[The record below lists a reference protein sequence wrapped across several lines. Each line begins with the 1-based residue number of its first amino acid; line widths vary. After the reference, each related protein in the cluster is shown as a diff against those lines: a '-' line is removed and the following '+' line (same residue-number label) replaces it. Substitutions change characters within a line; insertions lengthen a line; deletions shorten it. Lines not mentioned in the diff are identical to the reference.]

1 MAINGFLLVVEL
13 WLLGGVALT
22 LHRLSPR
29 YGLTLLLAYL
39 GGLGGLAQILFPL
52 EVFIQLPSGLAFTLG
67 ANLFTPILLFGMLI
81 IYATGG
87 ATSMRLGQYVII
99 GVSGLN
105 LIVTASRALHLA
117 LPGSGTLGGLPVAG
131 LALAQSS
138 RETIASFLAFMAALR
153 AIAVIH
159 QAASNRR
166 VPAWLTPG
174 LSLLAALWTHTVFF
188 SLLALIGTPRL
199 AGFFSGLLIGNTMA
213 ALLLWPVAAF
223 YLIRIA
229 PRPPEHLETQSHPAP
244 DLPRIAGAFGDME
257 LALTRSERRTQRLNR
272 ILRTIS
278 DINQLIVREQDRE
291 RLLKFACEVLARG
304 RDYVF
309 VWVGLLAEDGVTVRF
324 AAASGPA
331 NPDDFTCR
339 LDGPGPG
346 PQCVPAAIRDRA
358 PLRVEPLADSDPCLN
373 CPLRARNP
381 HRSSVALPLQR
392 EARIAGAM
400 VIHADTPN
408 AFDTEEIDLLQELA
422 DDLAFALEKLDTDE
436 QLRTQARHLTLLNDI
451 TRAALAAPDLQTML
465 HTLAEWLHELLGA
478 DSSYLTLWDDARQR
492 VFPEV
497 IYGPLR
503 ETRSATSAKP
513 GETPLTEV
521 VLRAGRAIAVD
532 DINLLPEEQRRV
544 ASRFPSR
551 SGIGLPLIAGEEKLG
566 GLFIAFNQ
574 PHHFTLD
581 EIARSEQA
589 AAQVA
594 LAILKAKSLEA
605 ERKQLQLAKT
615 LQEVGALLTAQMKLD
630 EVFERIFDLLARA
643 VAYDSAS
650 VQLFDEAEGGLYL
663 AAGRGFPDLEQA
675 KQFARAIPL
684 SKIEERWSRR
694 RVLVISDTRHDER
707 WIKSSGDEYIHSWV
721 GAALLVKG
729 KFSGVLNV
737 DSATTLAYGE
747 AEGETVLAF
756 ANQAAVAI
764 ENARLYSEVQTK
776 ADELARL
783 YAAAQDL
790 SASLEPELVLQQLA
804 RHMAEALAVTSSYIT
819 AMDQEKETLTVL
831 AEYWSE
837 DATPA
842 ERTSDLG
849 RVYSMRDYPTVM
861 QAVLA
866 GEAVSMQAGDPGL
879 SEVEKRQLADYGIK
893 SMLFVPIAAH
903 GRVFGDAE
911 IWESR
916 QPRIFTPAQIRL
928 ARTLAGHAAS
938 VIENAR
944 LFEAEHRRAD
954 ELEVLA
960 QVASTLRQAQTR
972 EAMLPLLVEVATS
985 LFHADTGALLLLEGE
1000 TLTLAAAHN
1009 KALEPLVGSRHP
1021 PDEGLIWRTIRDGR
1035 LAFISDIAALE
1046 EPVLSELCRAI
1057 TDGMRACSCIP
1068 LQTAED
1074 TVGLLFFAFRAPHT
1088 PSADEIRLLTAIAEM
1103 GGAAIHRTT
1112 LHEQTERH
1120 AAELALAYDTTLEGW
1135 ARALELRDEI
1145 TEGHTR
1151 RVTELTLRLAR
1162 AMGLSEAELIHIRRG
1177 ALLHDIGK
1185 MGISDSILL
1194 KPGPLSA
1201 REEMTMR
1208 LHPDYAFAML
1218 SPIAFLRPA
1227 LDIPHCHHERWD
1239 GAGYPRRLKGEQI
1252 PLAARI
1258 FAIADVWDALTSD
1271 RPYRPAWPPEKVLEH
1286 IREQSGRHFDPRVAD
1301 VFLQIVS
1308 G

>member
-1 MAINGFLLVVEL
+1 MTINSEG
-13 WLLGGVALT
+13 
-22 LHRLSPR
+22 R
-29 YGLTLLLAYL
+29 
-39 GGLGGLAQILFPL
+39 
-52 EVFIQLPSGLAFTLG
+52 
-67 ANLFTPILLFGMLI
+67 
-81 IYATGG
+81 
-87 ATSMRLGQYVII
+87 
-99 GVSGLN
+99 
-105 LIVTASRALHLA
+105 
-117 LPGSGTLGGLPVAG
+117 
-131 LALAQSS
+131 
-138 RETIASFLAFMAALR
+138 
-153 AIAVIH
+153 
-159 QAASNRR
+159 
-166 VPAWLTPG
+166 
-174 LSLLAALWTHTVFF
+174 
-188 SLLALIGTPRL
+188 
-199 AGFFSGLLIGNTMA
+199 
-213 ALLLWPVAAF
+213 
-223 YLIRIA
+223 
-229 PRPPEHLETQSHPAP
+229 
-244 DLPRIAGAFGDME
+244 
-257 LALTRSERRTQRLNR
+257 TRRLNR
-272 ILRTIS
+272 ILRTLS

-291 RLLKFACEVLARG
+291 RLLKTACEVLARG

-309 VWVGLLAEDGVTVRF
+309 VWVGLLAEDEVTVRF

-346 PQCVPAAIRDRA
+346 PHCAPAAIRAGA
-358 PLRVEPLADSDPCLN
+358 PFRVEPEADSDPCLN
-373 CPLRARNP
+373 CPLRVHNP

-392 EARIAGAM
+392 EARIAGAL
-400 VIHADTPN
+400 VIHAAMPN
-408 AFDTEEIDLLQELA
+408 AFDAEEIELLQELA

-436 QLRTQARHLTLLNDI
+436 QLRIQARHLTLLNDI

-465 HTLAEWLHELLGA
+465 HTLAEWLNELLGA
-478 DSSYLTLWDDARQR
+478 DSCYITLWDDTHQK

-503 ETRSATSAKP
+503 ETHSAASAKS

-521 VLRAGRAIAVD
+521 VLRAGQAIAVD
-532 DINLLPEEQRRV
+532 DINLLPEEQRLV
-544 ASRFPSR
+544 ASRFSSR
-551 SGIGLPLIAGEEKLG
+551 SGIGLPLVAGAEKLG
-566 GLFIAFNQ
+566 ALFIAFNQ
-574 PHHFTLD
+574 PHHFTPD
-581 EIARSEQA
+581 EISRSEQA

-594 LAILKAKSLEA
+594 LAISKAKSLEA
-605 ERKQLQLAKT
+605 ERKQLQLART
-615 LQEVGALLTAQMKLD
+615 LQEVGALLTAQTRLD
-630 EVFERIFDLLARA
+630 EVFERIFDLLAR
-643 VAYDSAS
+643 VIAYDSTS

-663 AAGRGFPDLEQA
+663 AAGRGFPDLGQA
-675 KQFARAIPL
+675 KQFARIIPL
-684 SKIEERWSRR
+684 SKIEERWGQR
-694 RVLVISDTRHDER
+694 RVLVISDTGHDER

-737 DSATTLAYGE
+737 DSATAYAYGE
-747 AEGETVLAF
+747 AEAETVLAF
-756 ANQAAVAI
+756 ANQAAAAI

-790 SASLEPELVLQQLA
+790 SASLEPDLVLQQLA
-804 RHMAEALAVTSSYIT
+804 RHMAEALAATSSYIT
-819 AMDQEKETLTVL
+819 AIDQEKETLTVL

-837 DATPA
+837 AAAPA
-842 ERTSDLG
+842 ERISDLG
-849 RVYSMRDYPTVM
+849 RVYSMHDYPTVM

-866 GEAVSMQAGDPGL
+866 AETASMQAGDLNL

-944 LFEAEHRRAD
+944 LFESEHRRAD

-972 EAMLPLLVEVATS
+972 EAMLPLLVEVATR
-985 LFHADTGALLLLEGE
+985 LFHADTGALLLLEEG
-1000 TLTLAAAHN
+1000 TLTLAAAHS
-1009 KALEPLVGSRHP
+1009 KALEPLVGLRQP
-1021 PDEGLIWRTIRDGR
+1021 PDEGLSWRTIRNGQ
-1035 LAFISDIAALE
+1035 LAFISDIAAVE
-1046 EPVLSELCRAI
+1046 DPVLSELCQAI
-1057 TDGMRACSCIP
+1057 MDGMRACTCIP
-1068 LQTAED
+1068 LKTAEA
-1074 TVGLLFFAFRAPHT
+1074 TVGLLFFAFRT
-1088 PSADEIRLLTAIAEM
+1088 PRTPTADEIRLLTAIAEM

-1135 ARALELRDEI
+1135 ARALELRDEV

-1162 AMGLSEAELIHIRRG
+1162 AMNLPEVELIHIRRG

-1185 MGISDSILL
+1185 MGISDTILL

-1201 REEMTMR
+1201 REEVAMR
-1208 LHPDYAFAML
+1208 LHPDYAYAML
-1218 SPIAFLRPA
+1218 SPIAFLRQA
-1227 LDIPHCHHERWD
+1227 LDIPYCHHEKWD
-1239 GAGYPRRLKGEQI
+1239 GTGYPRRLKGEQI

-1271 RPYRPAWPPEKVLEH
+1271 RPYRSAWPPQKVLEH
-1286 IREQSGRHFDPRVAD
+1286 IREQSGRHFDPSVTD
-1301 VFLQIVS
+1301 VFLQTVS